1 MVCMHYVR
9 AYVSALASVTSN
21 KYFKFSLKFMHSMQC
36 EYGIYDAYYI
46 IVIVLL
52 QITNVD
58 EMACCVSE

>member
-1 MVCMHYVR
+1 
-9 AYVSALASVTSN
+9 
-21 KYFKFSLKFMHSMQC
+21 MHSMQC